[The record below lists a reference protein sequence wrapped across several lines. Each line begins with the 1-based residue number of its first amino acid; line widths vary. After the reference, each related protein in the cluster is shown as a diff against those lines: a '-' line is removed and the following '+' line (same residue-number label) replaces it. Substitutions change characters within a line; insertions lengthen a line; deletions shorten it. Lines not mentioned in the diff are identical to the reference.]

1 MSATVVA
8 ISVVVAFLVLCSC
21 VFIGVTFCVVVFVVC
36 NKKTSTNRTVNVAQ
50 NSSAYNYQMSNVTE
64 RENSTTAAPAP
75 RYTPS
80 PFTPI
85 VPQENANSQNP
96 PSYFTPIVVP
106 QENANS
112 QNPPSHFTPIVP
124 QENDNSH
131 NPPSHFTPI
140 VVPQENANSQNPPS
154 HFTPIVVPQENANSQ
169 NQSITETATVQEEDN
184 DSIEDADENKP
195 LIEF

>member
-8 ISVVVAFLVLCSC
+8 ISVVVVFLVLCSC
-21 VFIGVTFCVVVFVVC
+21 VLIGVTFCVVVFVVC

-106 QENANS
+106 HENANS
-112 QNPPSHFTPIVP
+112 QNPP
-124 QENDNSH
+124 
-131 NPPSHFTPI
+131 NP
-140 VVPQENANSQNPPS
+140 
-154 HFTPIVVPQENANSQ
+154 FTPIVVPQENANSQ

-184 DSIEDADENKP
+184 DSIEDANENKP
-195 LIEF
+195 LIA